1 MRPPDNY
8 WQFHVAKEH
17 ERTHAS
23 GYADGAVPNPLPPSR
38 PHLRLIK

>member
-1 MRPPDNY
+1 MRPSDNY

-23 GYADGAVPNPLPPSR
+23 GYADGAVPDPLPPSR